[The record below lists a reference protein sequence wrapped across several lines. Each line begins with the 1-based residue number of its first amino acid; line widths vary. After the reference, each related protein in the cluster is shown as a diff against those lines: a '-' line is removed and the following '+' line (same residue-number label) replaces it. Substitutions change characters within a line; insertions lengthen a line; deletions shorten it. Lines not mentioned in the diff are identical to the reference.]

1 MLKQEERKKTEN
13 IESLTNECV
22 NMDET
27 IEKGLRE
34 SGMCKGSLESS
45 MQNELLRVGQL
56 YQQLEQIYQEK
67 K

>member
-1 MLKQEERKKTEN
+1 MKELEGTTHRNDMLKQEERKKTEN
-13 IESLTNECV
+13 IESLTNECM

-45 MQNELLRVGQL
+45 M
-56 YQQLEQIYQEK
+56 
-67 K
+67 

>member
-1 MLKQEERKKTEN
+1 MKDLEITTHRNDMLKQEERKKSEN

-45 MQNELLRVGQL
+45 M
-56 YQQLEQIYQEK
+56 
-67 K
+67 